1 MTVKTDVKVSSSQ
14 CNIGGNVFVLI
25 STAFMAL
32 KRAGYETLANE
43 MSERIRKD
51 ANSPDDVLEIVKEY
65 VTIV

>member
-1 MTVKTDVKVSSSQ
+1 MTVKTEVKVSALK
-14 CNIGGNVFVLI
+14 CNLDGNVFALI

-51 ANSPDDVLEIVKEY
+51 AESPDDVLKIVKEY
-65 VTIV
+65 VMII

>member
-1 MTVKTDVKVSSSQ
+1 MTKTDVKVSASK
-14 CNIGGNVFVLI
+14 CNIGGNVFALI

-32 KRAGYETLANE
+32 KRAGYEPLANE

-51 ANSPDDVLEIVKEY
+51 AASPDEVLEIVKEY